1 MLNIIRRRNVNKMRG
16 NLQANLYFNI
26 IITCVS
32 ICVNTLEDIY
42 IIQIKKTMKVQKVQA
57 LDL

>member
-1 MLNIIRRRNVNKMRG
+1 MRG

>member
-16 NLQANLYFNI
+16 NLQGNIYFNI

-42 IIQIKKTMKVQKVQA
+42 KIQIKKTMKVQKVQA
-57 LDL
+57 LDF